1 MGNKKIIALISLVMV
16 MSLVFMLGACGNKN
30 DTDTTSSEST
40 EETAGESTGENET
53 SENSSAETGDVQGG
67 IGMHNIEI
75 KIKDYGT
82 VKLEL
87 DGDTAPITVANFIK
101 LTNEGFYNGLTF
113 HRIMDGFMVQG
124 GDPQGNGFGGSD
136 ETIKGEFASNG
147 VTNNISHKKGVISM
161 ARAQDPNS
169 ASSQFFITV
178 ADSEFLDG
186 NYAAFG
192 HVTEGQDI
200 LDKIASDAKP
210 VDNNGTIPKEAQP
223 VIEEI
228 LVVE

>member
-1 MGNKKIIALISLVMV
+1 MGKKKIIALISLVMV

-30 DTDTTSSEST
+30 DTETTSSEST

-210 VDNNGTIPKEAQP
+210 VDNNGTIPKDAQP

>member
-1 MGNKKIIALISLVMV
+1 

-30 DTDTTSSEST
+30 DTETTSSEST

-210 VDNNGTIPKEAQP
+210 VDNNGTIPKDAQP

>member
-1 MGNKKIIALISLVMV
+1 MGKKKIIALISLVMV

-30 DTDTTSSEST
+30 DTETTSSEST

>member
-30 DTDTTSSEST
+30 DTETTSSEST

>member
-30 DTDTTSSEST
+30 DTETTSSEST

-178 ADSEFLDG
+178 ANSEFLDG

>member
-30 DTDTTSSEST
+30 VTETTSSEST